1 MHIRTVLWAAFGLF
15 LMGYF
20 LFHTV
25 EGKRGVFVLQNL
37 NQDIQKSE
45 QQLAKLEEKRK
56 SLEFVAVSLRSDQI
70 DPDILDEKIRQNL
83 GYVRLGESIII
94 TQ

>member
-1 MHIRTVLWAAFGLF
+1 
-15 LMGYF
+15 MGYF

-37 NQDIQKSE
+37 NKEINKSE
-45 QQLAKLEEKRK
+45 QQLAKLQEKREK
-56 SLEFVAVSLRSDQI
+56 LEFVAVSLRSESI
-70 DPDILDEKIRQNL
+70 DPDVLDEKIRQNL
-83 GYVRLGESIII
+83 GYIRHGETVII

>member
-1 MHIRTVLWAAFGLF
+1 MF

-37 NQDIQKSE
+37 NKDIQKNE
-45 QQLAKLEEKRK
+45 QQLVKLEEKRK
-56 SLEFVAVSLRSDQI
+56 NLEFVAVSLRSDQI